1 MCLKWRDTAEDVV
14 ILQHSWNRS
23 SLTRV
28 THLTGSVLPFLQGA
42 SPEKS
47 LQLQK
52 TRIILDD
59 EGIKRLE
66 PGGHN
71 YLQRTRRPRLPA
83 AADALRR
90 IRFRSSTEA
99 PLKAD

>member
-1 MCLKWRDTAEDVV
+1 MQVQSDEA
-14 ILQHSWNRS
+14 HSSDWDCAS
-23 SLTRV
+23 
-28 THLTGSVLPFLQGA
+28 PLQGA

-71 YLQRTRRPRLPA
+71 HLQRTRRPRLPA